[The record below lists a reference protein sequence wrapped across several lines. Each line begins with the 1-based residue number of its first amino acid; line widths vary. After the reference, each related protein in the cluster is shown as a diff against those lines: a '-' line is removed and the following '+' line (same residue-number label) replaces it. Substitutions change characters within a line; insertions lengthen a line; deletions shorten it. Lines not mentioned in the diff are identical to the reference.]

1 MTAAMRPLV
10 VLRGG
15 GDLAT
20 GVAWRLQRAGFRIAI
35 LELAQ
40 PRAVRRAVSA
50 AQALFSG
57 SHTVEGVRFMVANN
71 SQAAAFANGQ
81 PWASAALLD
90 ATTIDNVNSDGNS
103 TASAVPVFID
113 ERMELLPVLAPQVL
127 VDARLKKRALD
138 THLEMAPLVV
148 GLGPGFVVGQH
159 CHAVVETQR
168 GHTLGRVYATPG
180 AAALPDTGIPESV
193 AGHTAERVLRAPCN
207 GALLAQV
214 EIGALLEPGAVVCT
228 VAGRVVSAPFAGVLR
243 GLIQSGLQVAEGE
256 KIGDVDPRS
265 NRAHC
270 FTISDKA
277 LAIAGGVLEAVLHAS
292 LS

>member
-1 MTAAMRPLV
+1 MTAGMRPLV

-50 AQALFSG
+50 AQAVFAG
-57 SHTVEGVRFMVANN
+57 SHTVEGLHFVVAPS
-71 SQAAAFANGQ
+71 SQAAPFATGQ
-81 PWASAALLD
+81 PWAGSVQPTPATSALSYAGAEMSD
-90 ATTIDNVNSDGNS
+90 A
-103 TASAVPVFID
+103 AVPVFID
-113 ERMELLPVLAPQVL
+113 EHFELQPVLKAQVL
-127 VDARLKKRALD
+127 IDARLKKRGID
-138 THLEMAPLVV
+138 TRLEMAPLVV
-148 GLGPGFVVGQH
+148 GLGPGFVVGRH

-168 GHTLGRVYATPG
+168 GHTLGRVYATQG
-180 AAALPDTGIPESV
+180 AAALADTGIPEAV
-193 AGHTAERVLRAPCN
+193 AGHTGARVLRAPCN
-207 GALLAQV
+207 GELLAQC

-228 VAGRVVSAPFAGVLR
+228 VAGQGVTAPFAGVLR
-243 GLIQSGLQVAEGE
+243 GLLQSGLQVAAGE

-265 NRAHC
+265 NPAHC
-270 FTISDKA
+270 FMISDKA

-292 LS
+292 LQ

>member
-1 MTAAMRPLV
+1 MTAGVRPLV

-50 AQALFSG
+50 AQAVFAG
-57 SHTVEGVRFMVANN
+57 SHTVEGLRFVAAPH
-71 SQAAAFANGQ
+71 SQAAAFATGQ
-81 PWASAALLD
+81 PWAGIVQPTPAASVSANVDVEKSD
-90 ATTIDNVNSDGNS
+90 A
-103 TASAVPVFID
+103 AVPVFID
-113 ERMELLPVLAPQVL
+113 EHFQLRTALNAHVLI
-127 VDARLKKRALD
+127 DARLKKRGID

-148 GLGPGFVVGQH
+148 GLGPGFVVGRH

-168 GHTLGRVYATPG
+168 GHTLGRVYAAQG
-180 AAALPDTGIPESV
+180 AAALADTGIPEAV
-193 AGHTAERVLRAPCN
+193 AGHAGARVLRAPCS
-207 GALLAQV
+207 GELLANF

-228 VAGRVVSAPFAGVLR
+228 VAGQGVSAPFAGVLR
-243 GLIQSGLQVAEGE
+243 GLLQSGLQVAAGE

-265 NRAHC
+265 NLAHC
-270 FTISDKA
+270 FMISDKA

-292 LS
+292 SQ

>member
-1 MTAAMRPLV
+1 MTAGMRPLV

-50 AQALFSG
+50 AQAVFAG
-57 SHTVEGVRFMVANN
+57 SHTVEGLRFVAAPH
-71 SQAAAFANGQ
+71 SQAAAFATGQ
-81 PWASAALLD
+81 PWAGIVQPTPAASVSANVDVEKSD
-90 ATTIDNVNSDGNS
+90 AV
-103 TASAVPVFID
+103 VPVFID
-113 ERMELLPVLAPQVL
+113 EHFQLRTALNAHVLI
-127 VDARLKKRALD
+127 DARLKKRGID
-138 THLEMAPLVV
+138 TRLEMAPLVV

-168 GHTLGRVYATPG
+168 GHTLGRVYAAQG
-180 AAALPDTGIPESV
+180 AAALADTGIPEAV
-193 AGHTAERVLRAPCN
+193 AGHAGARVLRAPCS
-207 GALLAQV
+207 GELLANF

-228 VAGRVVSAPFAGVLR
+228 VAGQGVSAPFAGVLR
-243 GLIQSGLQVAEGE
+243 GLLQSGLQVAAGE

-265 NRAHC
+265 NPAHC
-270 FTISDKA
+270 FMISDKA

-292 LS
+292 SQ